1 MNLLDIRKLF
11 IEHSG
16 RYDLVVDVVD
26 YVDNGANFFIRT
38 GQKVL
43 DDLVDFSQTDAVTN
57 LLLEAG
63 SEQLLIPGARSIN
76 QIWVSSDES
85 PPKRLERMFM
95 SDHVEFFAQHT
106 GDGVPIAYAIFP
118 VREYPKDEDPYA
130 QPTSAHTKAV
140 FIGPVPD
147 KDYTAHVVGRFYS
160 FPLAED
166 TDANYWTV
174 NYPHTLLQASLYSIE
189 RFYRNTQGMRDHME
203 AILQDVQQI
212 DFERV
217 ENMIKS
223 RSNMADSF
231 NERLYRPRRH
241 FR

>member
-11 IEHSG
+11 VEHSG
-16 RYDLVVDVVD
+16 RYDLVEDTESFK
-26 YVDNGANFFIRT
+26 DNGADFFIRT

-43 DDLVDFSQTDAVTN
+43 DDLVDFSQTDAVYE
-57 LLLEAG
+57 LPLKRG
-63 SEQLLIPGARSIN
+63 SDKLIVPGVRSIN
-76 QIWVSSDES
+76 QVWVSAEEG
-85 PPKRLERMFM
+85 PPKKLERAFL
-95 SDHVEFFAQHT
+95 SDHVEFFT
-106 GDGVPIAYAIFP
+106 TYKGDGVPIAYALFP
-118 VREYPKDEDPYA
+118 VRTQDPDIA
-130 QPTSAHTKAV
+130 NTNVSAI
-140 FIGPVPD
+140 FIGPAPD
-147 KDYTAHVVGRFYS
+147 KDYTAHVLGRFYS
-160 FPLAED
+160 FKLED
-166 TDANYWTV
+166 DRSFNYWTM
-174 NYPHTLLQASLYSIE
+174 NYPHTLIQAALYSIE

-203 AILQDVQQI
+203 AILQDIQQI